1 MTSRFSIALAAPLLV
16 SGLALAGCKTE
27 AQKEVDQQA
36 EAIDDSFEAEADLRE
51 AIAAGAPNAVQ
62 AQVRNQADALQLSR
76 ARFPAL
82 ARVAQQ
88 SYNGPSWRR
97 SPSSWP
103 RCSR

>member
-62 AQVRNQADALQLSR
+62 AQVRNQADALR
-76 ARFPAL
+76 AQGEKTKDHLENMAKEL
-82 ARVAQQ
+82 KDV
-88 SYNGPSWRR
+88 
-97 SPSSWP
+97 P
-103 RCSR
+103 RN